1 MALQEDK
8 IVMLRQHDNWWSF
21 TDPQR
26 KWLVAMAEGCDPL
39 EATTKAYPDCKNP
52 VPMTKS
58 MLSRVGIQS
67 ALESI
72 GINKNRP
79 NVTKEEALKFLSR
92 FMRLASDGTEYCKL
106 LALYG
111 KLSGWNGDED
121 PKNPEAETSLDE
133 LVAAMEKK
141 RKNAKAEDKSK

>member
-1 MALQEDK
+1 MTLEEK
-8 IVMLRQHDNWWSF
+8 TTLLRQHDNWWSF
-21 TDPQR
+21 TEPQR
-26 KWLVAMAEGCDPL
+26 KWLMAMAEGLDPL
-39 EATTKAYPDCKNP
+39 EATNRAYPDCKGP
-52 VPMTKS
+52 VVMTKS
-58 MLSRVGIQS
+58 MLARVGIQS

-106 LALYG
+106 LALYS
-111 KLSGWNGDED
+111 KLSGWDGDE
-121 PKNPEAETSLDE
+121 KNPEAGPSLDE

-141 RKNAKAEDKSK
+141 RKGKS

>member
-1 MALQEDK
+1 MALEDK
-8 IVMLRQHDNWWSF
+8 IVTLRQHDNWWSF

-26 KWLVAMAEGCDPL
+26 KWLVAMAEGLDPL
-39 EATTKAYPDCKNP
+39 EATNKAYPDNKNP
-52 VPMTKS
+52 VVLTKS
-58 MLSRVGIQS
+58 MLARVGIQS

-79 NVTKEEALKFLSR
+79 NVTKEEALKYLSR
-92 FMRLASDGTEYCKL
+92 FMRNAENGTEYAKL

-111 KLSGWNGDED
+111 KLSGWDGDED
-121 PKNPEAETSLDE
+121 PTNPADPSLDE

-141 RKNAKAEDKSK
+141 RKNVKTENKAK